1 MSKRKGL
8 SWEEKRGRMQEF
20 FYETKDFW
28 LLKDI
33 EKTVPKTKG
42 IVAQS
47 VKEVLD
53 SLVSDNIVTVEKIGT
68 SNYYW
73 SFPSSAVQ
81 ASKRK
86 LTELEDEHAKL
97 TAKRQNLQSALVQ
110 AQAGR
115 EENEERSRILE
126 QLAAA
131 EAINRERRAEL
142 ARFKDCDPTLI
153 AAKEKAA
160 VIAKEA
166 ANRWTDNIFA
176 LQSYCNRMYSIPS
189 QQFAENFGIP
199 EGFDTL

>member
-8 SWEEKRGRMQEF
+8 SWEEKRERMQEF
-20 FYETKDFW
+20 FFETKDFW

-86 LTELEDEHAKL
+86 LTELEEDHAKL
-97 TAKRQNLQSALVQ
+97 T
-110 AQAGR
+110 
-115 EENEERSRILE
+115 EERNRLLE

-153 AAKEKAA
+153 AAK
-160 VIAKEA
+160 
-166 ANRWTDNIFA
+166 DNIFA